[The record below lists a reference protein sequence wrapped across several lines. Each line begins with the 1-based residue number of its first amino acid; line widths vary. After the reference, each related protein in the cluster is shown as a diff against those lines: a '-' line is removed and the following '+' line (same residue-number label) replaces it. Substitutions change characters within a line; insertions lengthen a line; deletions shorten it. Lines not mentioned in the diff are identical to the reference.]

1 MNVNNLYPTLI
12 IFVFL
17 IIMFLVGICKNK
29 VIKKK
34 SVSLKNLDIP
44 ISFSCYNNTDT

>member
-17 IIMFLVGICKNK
+17 IIMFLVGIFRNK

-34 SVSLKNLDIP
+34 NVSLKK
-44 ISFSCYNNTDT
+44 C

>member
-17 IIMFLVGICKNK
+17 IIMFLVCICKNK
-29 VIKKK
+29 A
-34 SVSLKNLDIP
+34 LKQ
-44 ISFSCYNNTDT
+44 